1 MCTYTIT
8 SYNDVLTILIKLQ
21 WGRDALIVCTSHIL
35 VQSFFFLHLLE
46 RALCV
51 WEWGV

>member
-21 WGRDALIVCTSHIL
+21 WGRDALIVCTSNICSL
-35 VQSFFFLHLLE
+35 VFLFL
-46 RALCV
+46 ALI
-51 WEWGV
+51 